1 MEQQLTGV
9 VERVT
14 FHGPDSGFAVLRVQI
29 AGRRGPVTVVGTVP
43 SINAGERI
51 EATGQ
56 WIVDR
61 QHGEQFKATTLRC
74 LPPTTKEGIERYLAS
89 GLVKGIGAHYA
100 KKIVARFGEKTLEV
114 IDESPTYLAEI
125 KGLGPK
131 RISRIRESWLEQKA
145 VRGIMVFLQSHG
157 IGTSRAVRIYRTYGD
172 RAIDLVRENPYR
184 LATDIWGVGFK
195 TADDLA
201 GRLGIP
207 ADSPY
212 RARAALRYLL
222 QQQQTEGHVG
232 YPEEGLLDATHEL
245 TGIDHETLRQAVE
258 AERQSGEIVREP
270 GGEQPW
276 LYLKPVFLAEHHAA
290 RLLHRL
296 TQGTHPLG
304 GVNLEPILTA
314 FEQRAG
320 IELAPAQ
327 REAIT
332 AATREKTLI
341 ITGGPGVG
349 KTTIVRGILDVFAAR
364 RQRIALAAP
373 TGRAAR
379 RLSETTGREAK
390 TIHRLLEF
398 DPGFGGFRRDNAQPL
413 ECDLLV
419 IDEAS
424 MIDMTLMYHL
434 LKAVPAGACLILVG
448 DVNQLPSVGP
458 GTVLADVIGS
468 GVVSVV
474 RLTEIFRQAQSS
486 WIVRGAHAILAG
498 DVPESAP
505 AGGDGDFYFV
515 EASTPE
521 AILDRVTAL
530 VRERIPKRFGLDAMN
545 DVQVLAPMNRGTLGV
560 EALNQHLQAV
570 LNPPRAGAGQVE
582 RFGTTFRLGDKVIQ
596 TQNDYKKEVFNGDI
610 GRVVA
615 LDEGER
621 ELVVS
626 FDGRE
631 VVYDFAELDELM
643 LAYGLS
649 IHRSQGSEYPA
660 VILPL
665 ATQHF
670 VMLQR
675 NLLYTG
681 VTRGK
686 KIVVVVGQRRALE
699 MAVQRQ
705 EMTQR
710 CCALGRRLREASQER
725 Q

>member
-1 MEQQLTGV
+1 MEQTLTGV

-14 FHGPDSGFAVLRVQI
+14 FHNADSGFAVLRVVV
-29 AGRRGPVTVVGTVP
+29 AGRRGPVTVVGTVA
-43 SINAGERI
+43 SINAGERV
-51 EATGQ
+51 EATGG
-56 WIVDR
+56 WVIDR
-61 QHGEQFKATTLRC
+61 AHGEQFKAAALRC

-89 GLVKGIGAHYA
+89 GLVKGIGPTYA
-100 KKIVARFGEKTLEV
+100 KKIVARFGERTLEV

-125 KGLGPK
+125 KGLGPT
-131 RISRIRESWLEQKA
+131 RIRRIRESWLEQKA
-145 VRGIMVFLQSHG
+145 VRGIMVFLQGHG

-172 RAIDLVRENPYR
+172 RAVELVRENPYR

-207 ADSPY
+207 HDSPY

-232 YPEEGLLDATHEL
+232 YPEEALLDATEQL
-245 TGIDHETLRQAVE
+245 TGIDHQTLRNAVE

-270 GGEQPW
+270 GGDQPW
-276 LYLKPVFLAEHHAA
+276 LYLKPLFLAEQHAA

-296 TQGTHPLG
+296 TQGSHPLG
-304 GVNLEPILTA
+304 GVDLGPVLAA
-314 FEQRAG
+314 FESRAG

-327 REAIT
+327 RDAVE
-332 AATREKTLI
+332 AATRHKALV
-341 ITGGPGVG
+341 ITGGPGTG
-349 KTTIVRGILDVFAAR
+349 KTTLMRAILDAFAAR

-398 DPGFGGFRRDNAQPL
+398 DPALGGFRRDNAQPL
-413 ECDLLV
+413 ECDLVV

-424 MIDMTLMYHL
+424 MLDVGLTYHL
-434 LKAVPAGACLILVG
+434 LKAIPAGACLILVG
-448 DVNQLPSVGP
+448 DVDQLPSVGP
-458 GTVLADVIGS
+458 GTVLADVIES
-468 GVVSVV
+468 RVVPVA
-474 RLTEIFRQAQSS
+474 RLTEIFRQARSS
-486 WIVRGAHAILAG
+486 WIVRAAHSILG
-498 DVPESAP
+498 GEVPESAP

-515 EASTPE
+515 EANTPE

-530 VRERIPKRFGLDAMN
+530 VRERIPKRFGLDPLT
-545 DVQVLAPMNRGTLGV
+545 DVQVLSPMNRSALGV

-615 LDEGER
+615 VDEAER
-621 ELVVS
+621 ELAVS

-631 VVYDFAELDELM
+631 VAYDFGELDELM

-660 VILPL
+660 VVLPL
-665 ATQHF
+665 TTQHF

-686 KIVVVVGQRRALE
+686 KLVVVVGQRRALE

-710 CCALGRRLREASQER
+710 CCALGRRLREAAA
-725 Q
+725 